1 MTRLRAALT
10 ALALTV
16 TVLLSGCSQGAPTT
30 AAVVNGVVITESTVE
45 TLTSQFPTIT
55 NSNGKAIDH
64 AGIRTLVV
72 RYLVL
77 GEVARDA
84 AARQNL
90 NLGAFD
96 FDGSATDDESKALV
110 ASPAGRQI
118 LTDVY
123 AWQTLRG
130 KPATQDAA
138 TGKVDTSAREA
149 ALRLESVTLNPRY
162 GTWDVAAAAQ
172 LSALSTDTGSL
183 SGLSLNK

>member
-16 TVLLSGCSQGAPTT
+16 TVLLSGCGQGVPST
-30 AAVVNGVVITESTVE
+30 AAVVNGVVISESTVE
-45 TLTSQFPTIT
+45 TLTNEFPTIT
-55 NSNGKAIDH
+55 DANGKVIDH

-77 GEVARDA
+77 GELARDA
-84 AARQNL
+84 AARQSL
-90 NLGAFD
+90 DLGTFD
-96 FDGSATDDESKALV
+96 FTGSATDEESKALV

-130 KPATQDAA
+130 KLATQDAA
-138 TGKVDTSAREA
+138 TGKVDTSALEA

-162 GTWDVAAAAQ
+162 GTWDVATAAQ
-172 LSALSTDTGSL
+172 LSALSADTGSL